1 MIIDLKTVLH
11 TPRHFTF
18 TLGADWWKAY
28 MENDQILGLDSPL
41 EVHIGIS
48 KVGNKYALDGRF
60 SGHFQII
67 CDRCLEP
74 YHRDLDTDF
83 RLLLA
88 FPPSDTDQSELE
100 LLEEDLS
107 VDFITGEELDL
118 DDVVKG
124 QIYLSLPMKS
134 ICREDCS
141 GLCPICGT
149 NLNMD
154 KCGCQ
159 KQNTHSDFSKL
170 KNLKLKGE

>member
-1 MIIDLKTVLH
+1 
-11 TPRHFTF
+11 
-18 TLGADWWKAY
+18 

-41 EVHIGIS
+41 DVHISIS
-48 KVGNKYALDGRF
+48 KVGSKYALGGRL

-83 RLLLA
+83 KLFLA
-88 FPPSDTDQSELE
+88 FPPSDTDQSEVE

-107 VDFITGEELDL
+107 VDFIAGEELDL

-134 ICREDCS
+134 LCRENCS
-141 GLCPICGT
+141 GLCPTCGS
-149 NLNMD
+149 NLNME
-154 KCGCQ
+154 
-159 KQNTHSDFSKL
+159 N
-170 KNLKLKGE
+170 